1 MKKTKTLTKKIVCVL
16 MILMTILP
24 SLLQTVSFANTDIN
38 EAYLQD
44 RGDCGLHLQYWNED
58 KSIWSY
64 VTCTFV
70 TYSYNGTEYPAY
82 CMNREYPG
90 VGEYD
95 AYSVDIDAV
104 LDNVQIWRV
113 VKNGYPYKTP
123 AQMGLENQYDAFIAT
138 KQSVYCILYGFDP
151 STRYRGGD
159 DRGTAIANAIVRL
172 VNEGRYGTETPANA
186 GGTINK
192 SGDLTTSGEY
202 YVQKYNVSTAVECSQ
217 YTITSTARLPSG
229 SKVTDTSGNAKT
241 TFSGGQQFQIM
252 IPKTAITSD
261 INVTIAAQAKCKTYP
276 IFYGKT
282 RIANTQNYA
291 ITYDPFGDSE
301 GIGKLNIKA
310 EGDLNLYKVS
320 ADNNIWT
327 GTLKGQGVANATYTI
342 KNSNGEKVK
351 DVKTDSN
358 GNINVTLPVG
368 SYTIQ
373 ESASPNYFIEDTKVY
388 SFNIAYKGNDATVN
402 INEDV
407 VKGGF
412 FSAKKI
418 ASLNN
423 VWTGHKVG
431 DPVSGATYG
440 IFKKDGTLITKNKS
454 NEKGII
460 FDKYKLECGDYY
472 MQELE
477 PAPHFQLDTTK
488 HEFTIKEN
496 EEKVE
501 LTVENRS
508 VEGGYVNI
516 FKSAGGNNLWTGTI
530 KGEGVANAT
539 YRIESLTVDGW
550 YVDVTTNADGKI
562 VDKQFTTD
570 NLELLLGK
578 YKIYE
583 ISQPEGWRLN
593 NEERYFEIDKNEE
606 SILIDVSEIPET
618 AGKVKVHKTA
628 KDTNYWLNVNKGEPI
643 GNATYTIYDIDGN
656 KIVTLTTN
664 SQGDTETV
672 LLKEGSFYIKETSCP
687 DKWKLNEDPVY
698 FEVTEN
704 EQEFNFEFTDEPE
717 EAGFVNVNKTAND
730 DNYWTGGKKGE
741 PIQGVKYEL
750 RDEEGN
756 VLLTVV
762 TNENGQFSE
771 EIILNK
777 GKFYLWEVEAP
788 EHYEINEEP
797 EIIEIEENGQKV
809 IIDITD
815 KVETAGFF
823 DFTKT
828 SKDDNKLTGEKKG
841 TYLPNAVYRLENDST
856 GELIA
861 DLKSNENGTIEEKI
875 MLKAGKYR
883 IFEIESGSPYYL
895 LDDEVYYFEISE
907 NGQAVHF
914 DFEDESVK
922 TELDIEKTGIIQAQ
936 ANDEIRYDFN
946 TVANNSN
953 VSIDNFTVVD
963 DLPYEYIDIT
973 KLFTGIYS
981 DAVNINVFY
990 KTNLSEDYILY
1001 KENLS
1006 SKVNNYIDFESVE
1019 LKEGE
1024 YITNFKMEFGTVPKG
1039 FKAETTPFMFAKVK
1053 STVKGDDVWTN
1064 HVSLTGTFLDVHLE
1078 DKDEW
1083 TTKSYEKELTIKKLP
1098 RTGM

>member
-1 MKKTKTLTKKIVCVL
+1 MNLNKI
-16 MILMTILP
+16 
-24 SLLQTVSFANTDIN
+24 
-38 EAYLQD
+38 
-44 RGDCGLHLQYWNED
+44 
-58 KSIWSY
+58 
-64 VTCTFV
+64 
-70 TYSYNGTEYPAY
+70 
-82 CMNREYPG
+82 
-90 VGEYD
+90 
-95 AYSVDIDAV
+95 
-104 LDNVQIWRV
+104 
-113 VKNGYPYKTP
+113 
-123 AQMGLENQYDAFIAT
+123 
-138 KQSVYCILYGFDP
+138 
-151 STRYRGGD
+151 
-159 DRGTAIANAIVRL
+159 
-172 VNEGRYGTETPANA
+172 
-186 GGTINK
+186 
-192 SGDLTTSGEY
+192 
-202 YVQKYNVSTAVECSQ
+202 
-217 YTITSTARLPSG
+217 
-229 SKVTDTSGNAKT
+229 
-241 TFSGGQQFQIM
+241 
-252 IPKTAITSD
+252 
-261 INVTIAAQAKCKTYP
+261 
-276 IFYGKT
+276 
-282 RIANTQNYA
+282 
-291 ITYDPFGDSE
+291 
-301 GIGKLNIKA
+301 
-310 EGDLNLYKVS
+310 S

-327 GTLKGQGVANATYTI
+327 GTLKGQGVANATYII
-342 KNSNGEKVK
+342 KNSNGEEVK

-358 GNINVTLPVG
+358 GYINVTLPVG

-373 ESASPNYFIEDTKVY
+373 ESASPNFFIKDSKVY
-388 SFNIAYKGNDATVN
+388 PFTIAYKGDNATIN
-402 INEDV
+402 IDEDV
-407 VKGGF
+407 VEGGF

-418 ASLNN
+418 TSLNN
-423 VWTGHKVG
+423 IWTGHKVG

-440 IFKKDGTLITKNKS
+440 IYKKDGTLVAKNIS
-454 NEKGII
+454 DENGII
-460 FDKYKLECGDYY
+460 FDKYKLECGEYY
-472 MQELE
+472 MQEIK
-477 PAPHFQLDTTK
+477 PAPYFELDTTK
-488 HEFTIKEN
+488 YEFTINEN
-496 EEKVE
+496 EQKVE
-501 LTVENRS
+501 LEVKNRS

-530 KGEGVANAT
+530 EGEGVANAT
-539 YRIESLTVDGW
+539 YRIESLNVEGW
-550 YVDVTTNADGKI
+550 YVDVTTNEDGKI
-562 VDKQFTTD
+562 VDKEFTTD

-583 ISQPEGWRLN
+583 ISQPDGWRLN
-593 NEERYFEIDKNEE
+593 EEERYFEIDKNEE
-606 SILIDVSEIPET
+606 NILVDVSEIPET

-643 GNATYTIYDIDGN
+643 ENAEYTIYDLDGN
-656 KIVTLTTN
+656 EIVTLKTN
-664 SQGDTETV
+664 HNGDTETV
-672 LLKEGSFYIKETSCP
+672 LLKEGSYFIKETYCP
-687 DKWKLNEDPVY
+687 DKWKLNQEEVY
-698 FEVTEN
+698 FEVIEN
-704 EQEFNFEFTDEPE
+704 EQELNFEFTDEPE
-717 EAGFVNVNKTAND
+717 EAGFVNVNKTANE
-730 DNYWTGGKKGE
+730 DNYWTGGKAGE
-741 PIQGVKYEL
+741 PIEGVKYEL
-750 RDEEGN
+750 RDEDGN
-756 VLLTVV
+756 VLLELV
-762 TNENGQFSE
+762 TDENGQFSE
-771 EIILNK
+771 DIILNK

-809 IIDITD
+809 VIDITD

-828 SKDDNKLTGEKKG
+828 SKDDNELTGEKKG
-841 TYLPNAVYRLENDST
+841 TYLPNAVYRLENDIT

-861 DLKSNENGTIEEKI
+861 ELKTNENGTIEEKI

-883 IFEIESGSPYYL
+883 IFEVESGSPYYL
-895 LDDEVYYFEISE
+895 IDEEIYYFEISE

-953 VSIDNFTVVD
+953 VSIDNFTVID

-981 DAVNINVFY
+981 DDVNINVFY